1 MENENP
7 ISEQPKKI
15 YRSKVERMIGG
26 VCGGIAEYF
35 NIDALLVRLAWIFAT
50 LFAGAG
56 ILGYIAC
63 LILIPDNPYQETPEK
78 VKQKTSESAKFWGI
92 FLIIIGALF
101 LLQQT
106 GLFYRFH
113 FWHIQWQAIFAI
125 AFVGM
130 GIYLLINRQSNSEKE
145 TKGDNNNTDK
155 AEKKRPFYRIDE
167 GKMLAGVCTGL
178 SAYFDIDVT
187 LIRLLWVF
195 ITLTSAGV
203 GIVAYVIAIIALPSI
218 QDKNHLD
225 SIGVKK

>member
-7 ISEQPKKI
+7 IGEEPKKI

-35 NIDALLVRLAWIFAT
+35 NIDVLLVRLAWIFAT

-63 LILIPDNPYQETPEK
+63 LILIPDNPQQQTPEK
-78 VKQKTSESAKFWGI
+78 VKQKTSESTKFWGI

-113 FWHIQWQAIFAI
+113 FWHVQWQAIFAI
-125 AFVGM
+125 AFVTL
-130 GIYLLINRQSNSEKE
+130 GIYLLFSRKNQSVQAVDDDNEKSDNAQRKRQ
-145 TKGDNNNTDK
+145 
-155 AEKKRPFYRIDE
+155 FYRIE
-167 GKMLAGVCTGL
+167 EEKMLAGVCTGL

-187 LIRLLWVF
+187 LVRLLWVF
-195 ITLTSAGV
+195 ITLSSVGV
-203 GIVAYVIAIIALPSI
+203 GIIAYIIAIIALPSI
-218 QDKNHLD
+218 PDKNHLD
-225 SIGVKK
+225 SIGVKE